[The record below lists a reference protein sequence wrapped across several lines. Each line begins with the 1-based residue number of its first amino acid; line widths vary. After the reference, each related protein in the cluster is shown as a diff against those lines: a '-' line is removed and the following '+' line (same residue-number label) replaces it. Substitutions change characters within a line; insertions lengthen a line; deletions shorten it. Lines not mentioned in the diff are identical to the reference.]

1 MSIGIIGAGEGRI
14 RRQPP
19 AGSGR
24 SQGDGSS
31 DVRGAGVDSGSVDE
45 DGENR
50 LKDLI
55 LLI

>member
-1 MSIGIIGAGEGRI
+1 MRGCKDEFG
-14 RRQPP
+14 RQPP

-24 SQGDGSS
+24 SQGDGAS
-31 DVRGAGVDSGSVDE
+31 DVRGAGVDGGPVDE